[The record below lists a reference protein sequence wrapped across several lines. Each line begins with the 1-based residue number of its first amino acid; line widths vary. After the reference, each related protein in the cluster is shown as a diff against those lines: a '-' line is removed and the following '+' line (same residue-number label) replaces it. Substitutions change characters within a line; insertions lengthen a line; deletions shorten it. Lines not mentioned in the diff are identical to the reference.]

1 MQQLGVPG
9 VWPVVR
15 GDTCTVYPMHAA
27 GCCAGA
33 AQVLRR
39 IRGFAAMNK
48 LKKEALKV
56 IASNLPAEEITG
68 LKEMFEAMDKDG
80 RCVTHMLASTLA
92 LQSHHNTVELE
103 AAPQGVTVTDKGC
116 ICATSV
122 LQR

>member
-1 MQQLGVPG
+1 MPG
-9 VWPVVR
+9 VGPVAE
-15 GDTCTVYPMHAA
+15 GGTCTVHSAHGAPAA
-27 GCCAGA
+27 GCSAGA

-80 RCVTHMLASTLA
+80 RWDTHTRAIAPWLCGRIRA
-92 LQSHHNTVELE
+92 L
-103 AAPQGVTVTDKGC
+103 
-116 ICATSV
+116 
-122 LQR
+122 